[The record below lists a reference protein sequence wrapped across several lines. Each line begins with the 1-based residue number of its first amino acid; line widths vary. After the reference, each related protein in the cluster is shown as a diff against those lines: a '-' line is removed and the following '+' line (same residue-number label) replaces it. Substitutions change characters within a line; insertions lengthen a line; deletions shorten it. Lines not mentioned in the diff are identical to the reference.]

1 MNYEQLD
8 IYDVMNEMKNAT
20 VENLQEK
27 LEKISKI
34 QQGYN
39 TDLPK
44 YYIIFRVNRNMQIE
58 YFLNLGQGYTCNF
71 EEAGYFNTIGVKH
84 FNAFKCDSI
93 EEAIKDKRHDY
104 YAVNISNI

>member
-8 IYDVMNEMKNAT
+8 IYDVMNELKN
-20 VENLQEK
+20 VKIENLQDRLK
-27 LEKISKI
+27 KIAKI

-44 YYIIFRVNRNMQIE
+44 DNIIFRVNRNMEIE
-58 YFLNLGQGYTCNF
+58 YFCELGQGYTCNF
-71 EEAGYFNTIGVKH
+71 EEAGYFNIIGVKH

-93 EEAIKDKRHDY
+93 EQALKDKKHDY